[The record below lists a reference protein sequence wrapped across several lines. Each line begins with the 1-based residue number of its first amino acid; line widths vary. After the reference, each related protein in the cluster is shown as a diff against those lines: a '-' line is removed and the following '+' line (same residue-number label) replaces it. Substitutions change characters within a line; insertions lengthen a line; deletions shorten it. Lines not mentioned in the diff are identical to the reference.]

1 MTLEEWVGVILCI
14 ALVIGAIWDIC
25 TGYSSKN

>member
-1 MTLEEWVGVILCI
+1 MTLGEWVGVILCI